1 MDSCSHGSLKTS
13 GNSRALVAKISPSGN
28 VSAKNFLLNHLQ
40 PPATQNDYAEWIA
53 QKILQ

>member
-1 MDSCSHGSLKTS
+1 
-13 GNSRALVAKISPSGN
+13 